1 MGYCQGWIFR
11 FPYMG
16 LNVLLGFPLPES
28 QYMSVMKLRVKGFGF
43 TRLSLLCFYQEAA
56 QDRIREFLLLGTKVA
71 KEVTA
76 S

>member
-1 MGYCQGWIFR
+1 
-11 FPYMG
+11 
-16 LNVLLGFPLPES
+16 
-28 QYMSVMKLRVKGFGF
+28 MSVMKLRVKGFGF